1 MRKRITRRDKRNRT
15 KKIIITSMLCL
26 LFVMVAGYAAF
37 QTNLNITAKGNIKK
51 ILGGEMLKRLCES
64 TNKDGLYKDIYE
76 NEKCTYKGANPS
88 NYIIFNND
96 IWRIISISTDNT
108 IKIIRNE
115 IVESR
120 IWDTNDNNWTTSNI
134 NEYLNT
140 EYLNSISTNKEKIVN
155 GLYSIGSV
163 NHQRDDIQY
172 IINGENS
179 KLWDGKVA
187 LPTVSEYLRAN
198 DNVEKCENVITNN
211 SNNEICKETN
221 WMYSI
226 VPTDGYL
233 WTLSANQTGGDN
245 GLLPISYNN
254 TIYNYHNNN
263 VFGVSPCVYLSAK
276 IELGGNGTKDNPYV
290 IIN

>member
-1 MRKRITRRDKRNRT
+1 MRKRIIRRDKRNRT

-26 LFVMVAGYAAF
+26 LFVMVAGYSAF

-76 NEKCTYKGANPS
+76 NEKCTYKGANPN

-108 IKIIRNE
+108 IKIIRGE

-120 IWDTNDNNWTTSNI
+120 IWDTNNNNWTTSNI

-140 EYLNSISTNKEKIVN
+140 EYLNSISINKEKIVN

-163 NHQRDDIQY
+163 YHQIDDIQY

-233 WTLSANQTGGDN
+233 WTLSANSTGGNN

-254 TIYNYHNNN
+254 TIYNYKNNN